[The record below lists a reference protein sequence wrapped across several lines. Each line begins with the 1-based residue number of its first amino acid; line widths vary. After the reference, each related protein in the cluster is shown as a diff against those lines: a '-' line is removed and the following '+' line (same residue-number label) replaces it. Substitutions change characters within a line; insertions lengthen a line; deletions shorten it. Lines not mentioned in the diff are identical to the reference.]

1 MTIPQRWIS
10 SREFAFKELDKAFS
24 TPKGFTTAELLRM
37 GLIEQRKNPDTEE
50 IEYKVTDLGFESMKL
65 KRA

>member
-10 SREFAFKELDKAFS
+10 SREFAFKELHKEFS
-24 TPKGFTTAELLRM
+24 TPKEFTAVELLRM

-50 IEYKVTDLGFESMKL
+50 IEYRVTDLGFESLRL